1 MGVMSLGDIMDGLL
15 HEMGN
20 INRRWF
26 PLLDASS
33 FWRFLRKTSVR
44 RNIRIPL
51 GHKKAVLR
59 YRPDTDQVLKE
70 CSFKFEGGQKIGI
83 CGRTGAG
90 KSTLSMAITR
100 IVEREAGAIKIDGVD
115 VNKISLK
122 QV

>member
-1 MGVMSLGDIMDGLL
+1 MEKVI
-15 HEMGN
+15 
-20 INRRWF
+20 
-26 PLLDASS
+26 
-33 FWRFLRKTSVR
+33 
-44 RNIRIPL
+44 
-51 GHKKAVLR
+51 LR

-115 VNKISLK
+115 INKISLK
-122 QV
+122 